1 MTSRYDDFA
10 EYRQPN
16 LDIQDTESDCFEL
29 LSAYIDGE
37 ASSAE
42 CQQVQQLLDNDPE
55 FKKIYLQLL
64 RLQGE
69 MRSVTVAIPQ
79 EIAPEILAQNVFAEV
94 ERSNRHRKLLLW
106 GGGVIASTIIAAIS
120 GIVPGFNSP
129 SLRLADSQIEEPL
142 PETVMVAV
150 TLNQPTVTIP
160 KAAISPLPLDIDN
173 NR

>member
-16 LDIQDTESDCFEL
+16 LDLQDTESDCFEL

-37 ASSAE
+37 ASAAE

-55 FKKIYLQLL
+55 VKKIYLQLL

-69 MRSVTVAIPQ
+69 MRSLTAPIPQ
-79 EIAPEILAQNVFAEV
+79 EISPEILAQNVFAEV
-94 ERSNRHRKLLLW
+94 ERSHRHRKLLLW

-142 PETVMVAV
+142 PATVMVAV

-160 KAAISPLPLDIDN
+160 KAAISPFPLDMD
-173 NR
+173 R

>member
-16 LDIQDTESDCFEL
+16 LDLQDTESDCFEL

-55 FKKIYLQLL
+55 FKQLYLQLL

-69 MRSVTVAIPQ
+69 IHSLTVEIPQ
-79 EIAPEILAQNVFAEV
+79 EISSEILAQNVFAEV
-94 ERSNRHRKLLLW
+94 DRSHRHRKLLLW
-106 GGGVIASTIIAAIS
+106 GGGVIASTIITAMS

-160 KAAISPLPLDIDN
+160 KAAISPFPINIDN
-173 NR
+173 NQ